1 MNQLRR
7 FRDAAVAV
15 VLLVLPFFFL
25 SANLKDPDEV
35 GLVDAGLL
43 KISAPLQYVAT
54 EAAGALGGLL
64 EEYVYLVEVGREND
78 RLRDEN
84 DRLREDNRLLRV
96 QAGENDR
103 LRDLLELRERLP
115 GETISAEV
123 VTREF
128 SPYFRVMR
136 VRLDRGARDRVRAGM
151 PVVSAQGLVGQIR
164 RTTGHYADVL
174 LTVDQESAIDV
185 VVQRTGARG
194 MLRGTGESNRY
205 LCRMQYLRRED
216 EVEVGDEIY
225 TSGLGRRFPA
235 AILVGRVVRVER
247 QEFGLYQEV
256 EVAPSV
262 SFSDLEEVLV
272 LTTGSREQAGQR
284 RPGVPTEP
292 NANAANEE

>member
-115 GETISAEV
+115 GETLSAEV

-292 NANAANEE
+292 SAADEE

>member
-151 PVVSAQGLVGQIR
+151 PVESAQGLVGQIR

-292 NANAANEE
+292 SGAGANEE

>member
-1 MNQLRR
+1 M
-7 FRDAAVAV
+7 AV

-54 EAAGALGGLL
+54 EAASALGGLL

-292 NANAANEE
+292 ASPPNEE